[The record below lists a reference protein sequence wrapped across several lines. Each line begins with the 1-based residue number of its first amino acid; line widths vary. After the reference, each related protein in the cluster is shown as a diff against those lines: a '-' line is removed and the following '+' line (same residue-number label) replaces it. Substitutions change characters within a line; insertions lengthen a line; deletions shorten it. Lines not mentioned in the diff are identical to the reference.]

1 MAELMFIPLF
11 VAFALAILNTNSS
24 CSEVFRN
31 NICNKNNKNNCF
43 KPLNNFQNGDKKQ
56 ILNCLSNNNNNYY
69 LEKSHVKVY
78 VTGKPESMTPSDA
91 MNHAIRECTE
101 KGVSGVGFINN
112 SVYYTCV

>member
-1 MAELMFIPLF
+1 MADFIFLPMVLALF
-11 VAFALAILNTNSS
+11 VAGLTPNSS

-31 NICNKNNKNNCF
+31 NICNKNNCF
-43 KPLNNFQNGDKKQ
+43 KPLNNFQNGDKKK

-69 LEKSHVKVY
+69 LEESHVKVY
-78 VTGKPESMTPSDA
+78 VTDKPGSMSPSDA

-101 KGVSGVGFINN
+101 KNVPGVGFIN